1 LNTTP
6 ADIAAAPA
14 EPAGAAVRT
23 WRKTTDRPLRSA
35 RKSLAIWAFAHWAGV
50 PVPWRVVRQRDAKAL
65 LAYEHARLVA
75 LAEAGERVPPVLS
88 FDGHTLVTGD
98 VGAAVDAQLHAWPP
112 TENAR
117 ALALMQAVSADL
129 AAFHAHGHWHGGA
142 QARNI
147 TWDGQHFAR
156 LDFEE
161 PLVPALPLG
170 LVQAYDVLQLLLS
183 LARLLEAHGPEGA
196 SAVLRAYVRAAHA
209 AHAPHLVGQLRALVL
224 PLLPKLSRLSRWAAW
239 SARLDT
245 SREVKRLRT
254 VLAGLQT
261 LVAETAP

>member
-1 LNTTP
+1 MNTPPPPAAGSTP
-6 ADIAAAPA
+6 
-14 EPAGAAVRT
+14 RT
-23 WRKTTDRPLRSA
+23 WRKTTDRPLRST
-35 RKSLAIWAFAHWAGV
+35 RKSLAIWAFARWAGV
-50 PVPWRVVRQRDAKAL
+50 PVPWRVVCQRDARAL

-75 LAEAGERVPPVLS
+75 LAAAGERVPPVLS

-98 VGAAVDAQLHAWPP
+98 VGVALDAQLHAWPEL
-112 TENAR
+112 ENTR
-117 ALALMQAVSADL
+117 ALALMQAASADL
-129 AAFHAHGHWHGGA
+129 AMFHAHGQWHGGA

-183 LARLLEAHGPEGA
+183 LARLLEPHGPDGA
-196 SAVLRAYVRAAHA
+196 RAVLRAYVRAAQEA
-209 AHAPHLVGQLRALVL
+209 GAPQLVVQLRVLVV
-224 PLLPKLSRLSRWAAW
+224 PLLPRLARLSRWAAW